1 MQPRKSKPTTPNWA
15 VELRSV
21 LSAKGREPKGEGW
34 MTTADF
40 CKSLDISLS
49 TALRYLRNGVQAG
62 HLERYIGTA
71 TSPAGIRIQTWY
83 RPVAKKAAGGS
94 RGTSLGKAK

>member
-1 MQPRKSKPTTPNWA
+1 MPRQKSKATAPNWA

-34 MTTADF
+34 MTTAEF
-40 CKSLDISLS
+40 CKSLDISLG
-49 TALRYLRNGVQAG
+49 TALRYLRGGVQSG
-62 HLERYIGTA
+62 HLERFIGSSI
-71 TSPAGIRIQTWY
+71 SPAGIRIQTWH

-94 RGTSLGKAK
+94 RGISLGKAK